1 MLEGNCKT
9 KTTKEGINNW
19 IMKALN
25 RSPST
30 KFSVGF
36 LSHSS
41 KKDEQDWQDYE
52 PADSLRVMLR
62 VKAFFMYII
71 NK

>member
-25 RSPST
+25 RSPSINC
-30 KFSVGF
+30 
-36 LSHSS
+36 S

>member
-9 KTTKEGINNW
+9 KTTKEGINKW

-30 KFSVGF
+30 KLSVGV

-41 KKDEQDWQDYE
+41 KKNEQDWQDYG
-52 PADSLRVMLR
+52 PADSLRVILR
-62 VKAFFMYII
+62 VKTFFMYII